1 MKLSLLT
8 SVVALASSTFA
19 ASLQQ
24 VTNYGTNPTNV
35 RHTNRIQRSI
45 HD

>member
-8 SVVALASSTFA
+8 SVVALASSAFA

-24 VTNYGTNPTNV
+24 VTNYGSNPSNV
-35 RHTNRIQRSI
+35 SVIDAMLLSNQ
-45 HD
+45 D

>member
-8 SVVALASSTFA
+8 SVVALASSAFA

-24 VTNYGTNPTNV
+24 VTNYGSNPSNV
-35 RHTNRIQRSI
+35 SSIDAIQTSNE
-45 HD
+45 D

>member
-8 SVVALASSTFA
+8 SVVALASSAFA

-24 VTNYGTNPTNV
+24 VTNYGSNPSNV
-35 RHTNRIQRSI
+35 SSI
-45 HD
+45 NPIAVSKQD

>member
-8 SVVALASSTFA
+8 SVVALASSAFA

-24 VTNYGTNPTNV
+24 VTNYGSNPSNV
-35 RHTNRIQRSI
+35 CSI
-45 HD
+45 DAIPTSNDD